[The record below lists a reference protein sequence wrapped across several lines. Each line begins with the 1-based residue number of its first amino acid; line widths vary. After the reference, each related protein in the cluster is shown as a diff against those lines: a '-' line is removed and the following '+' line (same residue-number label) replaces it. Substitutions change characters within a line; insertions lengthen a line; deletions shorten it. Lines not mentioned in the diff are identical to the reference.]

1 MTKKISQVEKLAK
14 MQDDLNAN
22 KTNVTCTSATVTSSN
37 KVSESAADK
46 LASAKAMEE
55 SKELSA
61 TAILKQ
67 NVASTLATW
76 NKSHVCSALF
86 ANISAKKIESFISVT
101 ENCTKYPVK
110 NYDGKDAILSTEIID
125 GKDFSFI
132 AFPETLTVANVVTI
146 YNAVC
151 AYDKA
156 QKDSVKNAAEN
167 AAKAK
172 QAQIK
177 ALQTVISITTDE
189 TVLAV
194 LNAQLAELQK

>member
-1 MTKKISQVEKLAK
+1 MSKKIESLK
-14 MQDDLNAN
+14 QDLKQNQ
-22 KTNVTCTSATVTSSN
+22 TNVTCTSATVTSSN

-46 LASAKAMEE
+46 FASAKAMEE

-86 ANISAKKIESFISVT
+86 ANISAKKIDSFISVT

-132 AFPETLTVANVVTI
+132 AFPETLTAANVVTI
-146 YNAVC
+146 
-151 AYDKA
+151 
-156 QKDSVKNAAEN
+156 
-167 AAKAK
+167 
-172 QAQIK
+172 
-177 ALQTVISITTDE
+177 
-189 TVLAV
+189 
-194 LNAQLAELQK
+194 